1 MTTAASRRK
10 GWKAD
15 ERAIAG
21 RLGGTRV
28 PVTGRDRGD
37 APDIKHPLFAVEC
50 KTRAALPVLLK
61 EAMAQAKAAVR
72 GEQVPL
78 VVLHQRGARHSE
90 DYVCMRLADFEAL
103 HGAVPVEEG
112 EVEA

>member
-21 RLGGTRV
+21 RLGGERV

-50 KTRAALPVLLK
+50 KTRAALPALLK
-61 EAMAQAKAAVR
+61 EAMTQAKAAVR
-72 GEQVPL
+72 GEQVP
-78 VVLHQRGARHSE
+78 VVILHQRGARHDE
-90 DYVCMRLADFEAL
+90 DYVVLRLADFTDLYGALPVGEEAL
-103 HGAVPVEEG
+103 
-112 EVEA
+112 